1 MKILRYFTE
10 CKMLS
15 TDENGDAVSSTALC
29 EVETP
34 WSEANEEIAKKEA
47 YNGQYTVEDDGQPEP
62 EVQPTE
68 AERIAELE
76 EALAMLLS
84 GVTE

>member
-10 CKMLS
+10 CKILS

-34 WSEANEEIAKKEA
+34 WSEANGEIAKKEA
-47 YNGQYTVEDDGQPEP
+47 HNGEYTIEDDGQPEL
-62 EVQPTE
+62 ETE
-68 AERIAELE
+68 ASTDDVLN
-76 EALAMLLS
+76 AML
-84 GVTE
+84 GVM

>member
-34 WSEANEEIAKKEA
+34 WSEANGEIAKKEA
-47 YNGQYTVEDDGQPEP
+47 HNGEYTIEDDGVEEVAEPTPE
-62 EVQPTE
+62 
-68 AERIAELE
+68 ERIAELE
-76 EALAMLLS
+76 EALALLLS

>member
-15 TDENGDAVSSTALC
+15 TDENGDTVSSTALC

-34 WSEANEEIAKKEA
+34 WSEANEEIAKREA
-47 YNGQYTVEDDGQPEP
+47 HNGEYTIEDDGAEEVVEPTPE
-62 EVQPTE
+62 
-68 AERIAELE
+68 ERIAELE
-76 EALAMLLS
+76 EALALLLS

>member
-34 WSEANEEIAKKEA
+34 WSEENGEIAKKEA
-47 YNGQYTVEDDGQPEP
+47 HNGEYTIEDDGQPEL
-62 EVQPTE
+62 ETE
-68 AERIAELE
+68 ASTDDVLN
-76 EALAMLLS
+76 AML
-84 GVTE
+84 GVM